1 MHRLVDFFARASADA
16 AAAFAD
22 LLVPAGAAKR
32 TRDGGDHTVDLIL
45 GTTLT
50 VAGTDFAVEE
60 EQEAIRYAAVEFE
73 QPQPGNV

>member
-1 MHRLVDFFARASADA
+1 MQRLVDFFARASADA

-22 LLVPAGAAKR
+22 LLESADVGKR
-32 TRDGGDHTVDLIL
+32 TRDGVDHTVDLIL
-45 GTTLT
+45 GTILT

-73 QPQPGNV
+73 QPEPGNV